1 MEEDMRKVN
10 VPEWYIESCGK
21 IKYMFPKAH
30 AAAYVTA
37 AIRVGW
43 YKVYKPIEFY
53 CAYFTARPDDVDV
66 ETVLKGKEAVKNYI
80 RNIRLKGKEASKK
93 ELDVCENMLIF
104 NVMFERGLEILPIDL
119 NKSHARKFLVEDGKM
134 RLPFGALSGVG
145 GKAAD
150 ALYEAAQSGNF
161 LSKQEFQAQAGV
173 SKTIIETLSDMGV
186 FNDLPE
192 TNQMTLF

>member
-1 MEEDMRKVN
+1 MRAVN

-66 ETVLKGKEAVKNYI
+66 ETILRGKDAVKAYI
-80 RNIRLKGKEASKK
+80 RNIKQKGKEASKK
-93 ELDVCENMLIF
+93 ELDVYDNMLIF
-104 NVMFERGLEILPIDL
+104 NEMFERGLEVLPL
-119 NKSHARKFLVEDGKM
+119 HLTKSHARKYLVEDGKM
-134 RLPFGALSGVG
+134 RLPFVALDGVG
-145 GKAAD
+145 EKAAD

-161 LSKQEFQAQAGV
+161 LSKQEFQSEAGV
-173 SKTIIETLSDMGV
+173 SKTVVQKLADMGV
-186 FNDLPE
+186 LDDLPD